1 MTHPD
6 RRRRGR
12 RIRKTRRAFMRV
24 GMRFEAT
31 GKAADQAARAMVK
44 VGRAFADPRYPT
56 MHELNAMNPL
66 KGVHWLGF
74 GSVEP

>member
-12 RIRKTRRAFMRV
+12 RIRKTRRAFMKV
-24 GMRFEAT
+24 GLSFEAA
-31 GKAADQAARAMVK
+31 GKAADRAARTMVK
-44 VGRAFADPRYPT
+44 VGKAFADPSYPT
-56 MHELNAMNPL
+56 INELNSMTPL
-66 KGVHWLGF
+66 KGVHWIGF